1 SYTVLIINLLFYCCA
16 VLSLDCYVCS
26 SSATNEECNQ
36 STQECQLP
44 LDTCMTVI
52 DTGNLKAIVKQCS
65 SRATCRGAASTASV
79 DSAGNGNAVS
89 CCNTHNLCNFSR
101 VDDAQTHN
109 AAADGV
115 HFTAADAQ
123 LNHNLL

>member
-1 SYTVLIINLLFYCCA
+1 MLLVFLLLCPGV

-52 DTGNLKAIVKQCS
+52 DTLGNLKAIVKQCS

-101 VDDAQTHN
+101 VDSTHKHTTLLLT
-109 AAADGV
+109 V
-115 HFTAADAQ
+115 CI
-123 LNHNLL
+123 LLLLMHN